1 MGQWGAAISG
11 ERRESPVLLAKRN
24 NPRREGWGTGKIQ
37 CVSRG
42 GAEEWVIRPHGRRVN
57 IFLSSRHYPC
67 VKSDILRVLAAYQ
80 ESRAPRPMDAI
91 VLENVTKSYDAV
103 TAVDAVSLKV
113 RSGAILGLLGPNG
126 AGKTTTIR
134 MIMNILVP
142 DSGSIRVLDEPV
154 SDSTRDKIGYLPEER
169 GLYPRMKVL
178 EIIVFLAALHGLTQD
193 EARRRAKEWLERL
206 GLAEWSDK
214 KLVDL
219 SKGMQQKV
227 QFITS
232 VIHRPPLMILDEP
245 FSGLDPV
252 NAATIQEIMLDMRK
266 QGSTIVL
273 STHRMEQVERL
284 CDCICL
290 IDKGRNVLDGEL
302 RAIKQSYGKNT
313 LHVEF
318 TGSDAFLSHPG
329 VGPVTRL
336 ITGVEAKLKPGA
348 DPQEILKAAVLAD
361 TRITRFELLE
371 PSLSEI
377 FIDRTTRA

>member
-1 MGQWGAAISG
+1 
-11 ERRESPVLLAKRN
+11 
-24 NPRREGWGTGKIQ
+24 
-37 CVSRG
+37 
-42 GAEEWVIRPHGRRVN
+42 
-57 IFLSSRHYPC
+57 
-67 VKSDILRVLAAYQ
+67 
-80 ESRAPRPMDAI
+80 MDAI
-91 VLENVTKSYDAV
+91 VLENVTKAYDSV
-103 TAVDAVSLKV
+103 TAVNAVSLKV
-113 RSGAILGLLGPNG
+113 RAGAILGLLGPNG

-134 MIMNILVP
+134 MIMHILVP
-142 DSGSIRVLDEPV
+142 DSGSIQVLGDPV

-178 EIIVFLAALHGLTQD
+178 EIIVFLAALHGLTQA
-193 EARRRAKEWLERL
+193 EAARRAKEWLDRL
-206 GLAEWSDK
+206 GLSEWSDK

-232 VIHRPPLMILDEP
+232 VIHCPPLMILDEP
-245 FSGLDPV
+245 FSGLDPN

-284 CDCICL
+284 CDAICL

-318 TGSDAFLSHPG
+318 SGSDAFLNHPAIG
-329 VGPVTRL
+329 ETTRL
-336 ITGVEAKLKPGA
+336 ITGIEAKLNPGA
-348 DPQEILKAAVLAD
+348 DPQEILKAAVLSDA
-361 TRITRFELLE
+361 RITRFELLE

-377 FIDRTTRA
+377 FIDRTTHA

>member
-1 MGQWGAAISG
+1 
-11 ERRESPVLLAKRN
+11 
-24 NPRREGWGTGKIQ
+24 
-37 CVSRG
+37 
-42 GAEEWVIRPHGRRVN
+42 
-57 IFLSSRHYPC
+57 
-67 VKSDILRVLAAYQ
+67 
-80 ESRAPRPMDAI
+80 MDAI
-91 VLENVTKSYDAV
+91 ALENVTKSYDSV
-103 TAVDAVSLKV
+103 TAVNAVSLNV

-142 DSGSIRVLDEPV
+142 DEGSIRVMGEPV
-154 SDSTRDKIGYLPEER
+154 TDDTRDKIGYLPEER
-169 GLYPRMKVL
+169 GLYPRMKVR
-178 EIIVFLAALHGLTQD
+178 EIIIFLAALHGLS
-193 EARRRAKEWLERL
+193 EAESGKRADEWLERL
-206 GLAEWSDK
+206 GLTEWSDK

-232 VIHRPPLMILDEP
+232 VIHRPPVVILDEP

-252 NAATIQEIMLDMRK
+252 NAATIQEIMLSMRD

-284 CDCICL
+284 CDSICL
-290 IDKGRNVLDGEL
+290 INKGRNVLDGEL
-302 RAIKQSYGKNT
+302 RAIKRSYGKNT

-318 TGSDAFLSHPG
+318 TGSDSFLSHPAIG
-329 VGPVTRL
+329 EVTRL
-336 ITGVEAKLKPGA
+336 VTGVEAKLKPGA
-348 DPQEILKAAVLAD
+348 DPQEILKAAVLAG
-361 TRITRFELLE
+361 TRINRFELLE

>member
-1 MGQWGAAISG
+1 
-11 ERRESPVLLAKRN
+11 
-24 NPRREGWGTGKIQ
+24 
-37 CVSRG
+37 
-42 GAEEWVIRPHGRRVN
+42 
-57 IFLSSRHYPC
+57 
-67 VKSDILRVLAAYQ
+67 
-80 ESRAPRPMDAI
+80 MDAI

-103 TAVDAVSLKV
+103 TAVNAVSLKV

-142 DSGSIRVLDEPV
+142 DEGSIRVQGELV
-154 SDSTRDKIGYLPEER
+154 NDSTRDKIGYLPEER

-178 EIIVFLAALHGLTQD
+178 EIIVFLAALHGLT
-193 EARRRAKEWLERL
+193 EAESRRRGKEWLERL
-206 GLAEWSDK
+206 GLTEWADK

-232 VIHRPPLMILDEP
+232 VIHRPPVVILDEP

-252 NAATIQEIMLDMRK
+252 NAATIQEIMLDMRS

-284 CDCICL
+284 CDSICL

-318 TGSDAFLSHPG
+318 TGSDSFLSHAG
-329 VGPVTRL
+329 IGQITRL

-348 DPQEILKAAVLAD
+348 DPQEILKAAVLAGAQ
-361 TRITRFELLE
+361 ITRFELLE
-371 PSLSEI
+371 PSLNEI
-377 FIDRTTRA
+377 FIDRTAHA

>member
-1 MGQWGAAISG
+1 
-11 ERRESPVLLAKRN
+11 
-24 NPRREGWGTGKIQ
+24 
-37 CVSRG
+37 
-42 GAEEWVIRPHGRRVN
+42 
-57 IFLSSRHYPC
+57 
-67 VKSDILRVLAAYQ
+67 
-80 ESRAPRPMDAI
+80 MDAI
-91 VLENVTKSYDAV
+91 VLENVTKSYDSVIAV
-103 TAVDAVSLKV
+103 NAVSLKV
-113 RSGAILGLLGPNG
+113 RAGAILGLLGPNG

-142 DSGSIRVLDEPV
+142 DEGSIRVLDEPV

-178 EIIVFLAALHGLTQD
+178 EIIVFLAALPGLTQA
-193 EARRRAKEWLERL
+193 EAARRGKEWLDRL
-206 GLAEWSDK
+206 GLSEGADK

-284 CDCICL
+284 CDSICL
-290 IDKGRNVLDGEL
+290 IDKGRNVLDGDL

-313 LHVEF
+313 VHVEF
-318 TGSDAFLSHPG
+318 TGPDGFLAHPAIASLNRFG
-329 VGPVTRL
+329 
-336 ITGVEAKLKPGA
+336 TGVEAKLKPGA
-348 DPQEILKAAVLAD
+348 DPQEILKAAVQSGAQ
-361 TRITRFELLE
+361 ITRFELLE
-371 PSLSEI
+371 PSLNEI
-377 FIDRTTRA
+377 FIEKTSHA

>member
-1 MGQWGAAISG
+1 
-11 ERRESPVLLAKRN
+11 
-24 NPRREGWGTGKIQ
+24 
-37 CVSRG
+37 
-42 GAEEWVIRPHGRRVN
+42 
-57 IFLSSRHYPC
+57 
-67 VKSDILRVLAAYQ
+67 
-80 ESRAPRPMDAI
+80 MDAI
-91 VLENVTKSYDAV
+91 VLENVTKSYDSV
-103 TAVDAVSLKV
+103 TAVNAVSLKV
-113 RSGAILGLLGPNG
+113 RAGAILGLLGPNG

-142 DSGSIRVLDEPV
+142 DEGSIRVLGELV
-154 SDSTRDKIGYLPEER
+154 SDKTRDNIGYLPEER

-178 EIIVFLAALHGLTQD
+178 EIIVFLAALHGLT
-193 EARRRAKEWLERL
+193 EAEASRRGKEWLECL
-206 GLAEWSDK
+206 GLTEWSDK

-284 CDCICL
+284 CDSICL
-290 IDKGRNVLDGEL
+290 IDKGRNVLDGDL

-318 TGSDAFLSHPG
+318 TGSDSFLTNAG
-329 VGPVTRL
+329 IGQITRL

-348 DPQEILKAAVLAD
+348 DPQEILKAAVMSG
-361 TRITRFELLE
+361 TQITRFELLE

-377 FIDRTTRA
+377 FIHRTTHA

>member
-1 MGQWGAAISG
+1 
-11 ERRESPVLLAKRN
+11 
-24 NPRREGWGTGKIQ
+24 
-37 CVSRG
+37 
-42 GAEEWVIRPHGRRVN
+42 
-57 IFLSSRHYPC
+57 
-67 VKSDILRVLAAYQ
+67 
-80 ESRAPRPMDAI
+80 MDAI
-91 VLENVTKSYDAV
+91 ALENVTKSYDAV
-103 TAVDAVSLKV
+103 IAVNAVSLHV
-113 RSGAILGLLGPNG
+113 RPGAILGLLGPNG

-142 DSGSIRVLDEPV
+142 DEGSIRVMGEPV
-154 SDSTRDKIGYLPEER
+154 TDATRDKIGYLPEER
-169 GLYPRMKVL
+169 GLYPRMKVR
-178 EIIVFLAALHGLTQD
+178 EIIIFLAALHGLS
-193 EARRRAKEWLERL
+193 EAEAGKRADEWLERL
-206 GLAEWSDK
+206 GLTEWSDK

-232 VIHRPPLMILDEP
+232 VIHRPAVVILDEP

-252 NAATIQEIMLDMRK
+252 NAATIQEIMLDMRD

-284 CDCICL
+284 CDSICL
-290 IDKGRNVLDGEL
+290 INKGRNVLDGEL

-329 VGPVTRL
+329 IGEVTRL
-336 ITGVEAKLKPGA
+336 VTGVEAKLKPGS
-348 DPQEILKAAVLAD
+348 DPQEILKAAVLAG